1 MTNEQNKQQED
12 ASKQQK
18 MGQKDGQQRSGEQAE
33 QAPAKE
39 QANR

>member
-18 MGQKDGQQRSGEQAE
+18 AGQKDGQREQAE

-39 QANR
+39 QGNR